1 MFALT
6 ACGGAAESAPT
17 PDDSVATVE
26 RVVDGDTLDAT
37 IAGKSTRVRLLNI
50 NTPEVARDG
59 QPGECLADEAT
70 AKLEDL
76 LPKGTTIHLDYDVE
90 RTDRYGRTLAR
101 VTRDD
106 DGLNANQAL
115 VKAGLATPM
124 TVGANSTYRREMDSA
139 YNVAQAMQVGFFD
152 PKQDCAPPGE
162 SASPG
167 TTTSSTASPSAT
179 PSPTPSSTPT
189 PTPTLEAPPAVVE
202 ERSPWAIR
210 HPNPIPLRNRATTT
224 TPPPRSPRH
233 LSYRPRPGYL
243 LPRSCRRHPTCPRLP
258 RVMAAIPVTPA
269 PGATNREARSGTHA
283 ESLMTRQ
290 GAPNRSV
297 DRVGV
302 PAFRR
307 AFVTRVHR
315 RAAGCTAARTQGS
328 CVDDVAPGRSQGS

>member
-1 MFALT
+1 MPAETIHHPARRRWAAGPRSRWAAGPRARASAVVLASLFALT

-189 PTPTLEAPPAVVE
+189 PTPALEAPPAVVE
-202 ERSPWAIR
+202 DEVAVGDPAPQ
-210 HPNPIPLRNRATTT
+210 PNPAPQRSYNYDPAPAQPAAPQLPAAPRVPAAPQLPAAPHVPP
-224 TPPPRSPRH
+224 TPESDGG
-233 LSYRPRPGYL
+233 YPGYTG
-243 LPRSCRRHPTCPRLP
+243 PRCYEPGGKVWHPC
-258 RVMAAIPVTPA
+258 
-269 PGATNREARSGTHA
+269 
-283 ESLMTRQ
+283 
-290 GAPNRSV
+290 
-297 DRVGV
+297 
-302 PAFRR
+302 
-307 AFVTRVHR
+307 
-315 RAAGCTAARTQGS
+315 
-328 CVDDVAPGRSQGS
+328 